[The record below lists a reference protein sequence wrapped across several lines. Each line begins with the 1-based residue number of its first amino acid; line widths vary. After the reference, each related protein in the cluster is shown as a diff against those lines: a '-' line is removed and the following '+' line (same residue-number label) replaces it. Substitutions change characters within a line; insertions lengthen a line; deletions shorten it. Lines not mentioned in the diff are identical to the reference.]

1 MTEENNKFQFVKL
14 DEQASEHIS
23 APVYSYWKSVW
34 RTFFRN
40 KLAIFMLV
48 VAVFVIIFSF
58 IQPMISGYDI
68 TAKTNILDFSR
79 RYLSPSFEYWFGTDN
94 VGDSLF
100 DAVWAA
106 AGSSLSISLIVTT
119 INTVVG
125 ISVGAIWGYSKKLD
139 AILIEIYNI
148 IANVPFIL
156 IVMVMSY
163 ILGQGKW
170 QLIFAMTITGW
181 MGTAYFIR
189 TQVMIIRDREYN
201 LASRCLGTPMM
212 RMVTKNILPYLIS
225 VIVTLVSR
233 EIPSNISYE
242 VFLSY
247 MDLGLDERVPSL
259 GRLISNYTSFMSAYP
274 HMFWIPVAVLATVT
288 VSLYLVGQFLADAS
302 DPKTHM

>member
-1 MTEENNKFQFVKL
+1 MSEGNNKFQFVKL

-34 RTFFRN
+34 RTFFKN
-40 KLAIFMLV
+40 KLAIFMLA
-48 VAVFVIIFSF
+48 VAVLVIIFSF
-58 IQPMISGYDI
+58 IQPMFSGYDI
-68 TAKTNILDFSR
+68 NAKLNILDTSR
-79 RYLSPSFEYWFGTDN
+79 RYLSPSAEFWFGTDN

-106 AGSSLSISLIVTT
+106 AGSSLEISLIVTT
-119 INTVVG
+119 INTVIG
-125 ISVGAIWGYSKKLD
+125 ITVGAIWGYSKKLD

-156 IVMVMSY
+156 IVMIMSY

-170 QLIFAMTITGW
+170 QLIFAMTVTGW

-201 LASRCLGTPMM
+201 LASRCLGTPLI

>member
-1 MTEENNKFQFVKL
+1 MQEENKKFEFVKL
-14 DEQASEHIS
+14 NEQASEHIS

-34 RTFFRN
+34 RTFFKNR
-40 KLAIFMLV
+40 LAIFMLI
-48 VAVFVIIFSF
+48 VAVLIVVFSF
-58 IQPMISGYDI
+58 IQPMLSGYDI
-68 TAKTNILDFSR
+68 SAKKNILDSSL
-79 RYLSPSFEYWFGTDN
+79 RYLPPSSKYWFGTDN

-125 ISVGAIWGYSKKLD
+125 ISVGALWGYSKKFD
-139 AILIEIYNI
+139 VVMMEIYNI
-148 IANVPFIL
+148 VANVPFIL
-156 IVMVMSY
+156 IVMVLSY
-163 ILGQGKW
+163 ILGSGKW

-201 LASRCLGTPMM
+201 LASRCLGTPMR
-212 RMVTKNILPYLIS
+212 RMITKNILPYLIS
-225 VIVTLVSR
+225 VIVTLISR

-247 MDLGLDERVPSL
+247 MDLGLDQTVPSL
-259 GRLISNYTSFMSAYP
+259 GRLISNYTSFISAYP
-274 HMFWIPVAVLATVT
+274 YLFWIPVAVLATVT

>member
-14 DEQASEHIS
+14 DEKASEHIS

-34 RTFFRN
+34 RTFFKN
-40 KLAIFMLV
+40 KLAIFMLI
-48 VAVFVIIFSF
+48 VAILVIIFSF
-58 IQPMISGYDI
+58 IQPMFSGYDI
-68 TAKTNILDFSR
+68 NAKLNILDFSR
-79 RYLSPSFEYWFGTDN
+79 RYLSPSAEFWFGTDN

-106 AGSSLSISLIVTT
+106 AGSSLGISLIVTT
-119 INTVVG
+119 INTVIG

-139 AILIEIYNI
+139 AVLIEIYNI

-156 IVMVMSY
+156 IVMILSY

-233 EIPSNISYE
+233 EIPSNVSYE

-259 GRLISNYTSFMSAYP
+259 GRLISKYTSFMSAYP

>member
-1 MTEENNKFQFVKL
+1 MSEGNNKFQFVKL

-34 RTFFRN
+34 RTFFKN
-40 KLAIFMLV
+40 KLAIFMLA
-48 VAVFVIIFSF
+48 VAVLVIIFSF
-58 IQPMISGYDI
+58 IQPMFSGYDI
-68 TAKTNILDFSR
+68 NAKLNILDTSR
-79 RYLSPSFEYWFGTDN
+79 RYLSPSAEFWFGTDN

-106 AGSSLSISLIVTT
+106 AGSSLEISLIVTT
-119 INTVVG
+119 INTVIG
-125 ISVGAIWGYSKKLD
+125 ITVGAIWGYSKKLD

-156 IVMVMSY
+156 IVMIMSY

-170 QLIFAMTITGW
+170 QLIFDMTVTGW

-201 LASRCLGTPMM
+201 LASRCLGTPLI